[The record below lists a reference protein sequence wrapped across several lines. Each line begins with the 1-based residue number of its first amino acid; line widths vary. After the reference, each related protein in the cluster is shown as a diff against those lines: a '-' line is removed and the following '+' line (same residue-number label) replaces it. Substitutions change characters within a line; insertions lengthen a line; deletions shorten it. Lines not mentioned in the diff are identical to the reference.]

1 MYADF
6 MAAKARAKE
15 LPRRCPACKDC
26 KECQFRL
33 DSLLFKENTEY
44 RKMLNKLQLDM
55 SRINGLLQ
63 AHSRPTLKN
72 Y

>member
-44 RKMLNKLQLDM
+44 RKLQLDM
-55 SRINGLLQ
+55 SRINGWLQ